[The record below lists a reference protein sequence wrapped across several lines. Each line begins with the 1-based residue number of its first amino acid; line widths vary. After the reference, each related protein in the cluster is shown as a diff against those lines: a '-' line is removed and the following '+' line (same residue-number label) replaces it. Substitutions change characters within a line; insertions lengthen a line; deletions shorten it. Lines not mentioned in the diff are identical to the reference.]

1 MATVDVNKITNTLS
15 DAVKLAANLSENVK
29 EKKDMQHI
37 SDDSNNNQS
46 NPNQQVQIHIG
57 EQDSKKKEEPVV
69 IHEKP
74 ETHIHKEF
82 PDDRALSDKECD
94 LALAKAKMENDYKNK
109 ELEYRQYRAEQERR
123 DRIAKEELE
132 RKDREERRIRE
143 EKKAKI
149 RGIIGAVLGVLGAA
163 GLGYCI
169 YSDARSNKSGA
180 IMPATNIAI
189 NSEGTVE

>member
-15 DAVKLAANLSENVK
+15 DAVKLAANLSENAK

-169 YSDARSNKSGA
+169 YSDARANKSNM
-180 IMPATNIAI
+180 IMPSTNIAI

>member
-15 DAVKLAANLSENVK
+15 DAVKLAANLSENAK

-109 ELEYRQYRAEQERR
+109 ELEYKQYRAEQERR
-123 DRIAKEELE
+123 DRIAREELE
-132 RKDREERRIRE
+132 RKDREERRIKE

-169 YSDARSNKSGA
+169 YSDARSNKSGT